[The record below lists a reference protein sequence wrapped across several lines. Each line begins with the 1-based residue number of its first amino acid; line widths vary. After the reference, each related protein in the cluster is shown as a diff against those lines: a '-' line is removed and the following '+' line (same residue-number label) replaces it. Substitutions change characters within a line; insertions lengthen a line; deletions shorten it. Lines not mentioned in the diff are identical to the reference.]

1 MIVSKLN
8 AWIMILIISIVE
20 IIILYSGYNGN
31 IQAILMPI
39 IAYLFGIVTKTGV
52 DKIIAGKGG

>member
-1 MIVSKLN
+1 MIIISKLT
-8 AWIMILIISIVE
+8 AWILIMIISAFE

-39 IAYLFGIVTKTGV
+39 IAYLFGIVTKTGI
-52 DKIIAGKGG
+52 DKIVKK